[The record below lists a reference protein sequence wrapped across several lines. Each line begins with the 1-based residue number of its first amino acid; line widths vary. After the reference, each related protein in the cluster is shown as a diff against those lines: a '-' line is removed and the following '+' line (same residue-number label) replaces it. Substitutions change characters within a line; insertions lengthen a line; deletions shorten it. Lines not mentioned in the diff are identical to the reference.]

1 MCLTSAVTGEFEL
14 DADGAFRSTL
24 TSSLQ
29 LEEGAYTV
37 IAHVRWFE
45 NGTQHD
51 MARASLANVRPP
63 VPPVSGLLI
72 ALIAVPTTVASILA
86 LLGLRYWCR
95 SYHRA
100 RRDAAAALRRRE
112 AHVRDLCV
120 SSSSQSLGYP
130 LCCLSFEAFRRAG
143 QLIAH
148 EHARRHALLTWYD
161 TLSEVKAAVD
171 SNRVI
176 IFLSHQWKGRTEP
189 DPNGDDWRA
198 AVLAIEMLIDMNGL
212 RLDDIDIWC
221 ASHLVGATFSLYM

>member
-1 MCLTSAVTGEFEL
+1 MPAVCLTSAVTGEFEL

-63 VPPVSGLLI
+63 VSGLLI
-72 ALIAVPTTVASILA
+72 ALIAVPTTVASLLA

-100 RRDAAAALRRRE
+100 RRDAAAMR
-112 AHVRDLCV
+112 
-120 SSSSQSLGYP
+120 
-130 LCCLSFEAFRRAG
+130 
-143 QLIAH
+143 
-148 EHARRHALLTWYD
+148 
-161 TLSEVKAAVD
+161 
-171 SNRVI
+171 
-176 IFLSHQWKGRTEP
+176 
-189 DPNGDDWRA
+189 
-198 AVLAIEMLIDMNGL
+198 
-212 RLDDIDIWC
+212 
-221 ASHLVGATFSLYM
+221 